1 MTQNGFQS
9 KPLILDMILDMI
21 YRKFEG
27 KVLGVPE
34 RSGLSVTIRYQVPDK
49 ILDEIAICCIR
60 I

>member
-34 RSGLSVTIRYQVPDK
+34 RSGLSVTIRRQDSVHQ
-49 ILDEIAICCIR
+49 INSDEVNQL
-60 I
+60 